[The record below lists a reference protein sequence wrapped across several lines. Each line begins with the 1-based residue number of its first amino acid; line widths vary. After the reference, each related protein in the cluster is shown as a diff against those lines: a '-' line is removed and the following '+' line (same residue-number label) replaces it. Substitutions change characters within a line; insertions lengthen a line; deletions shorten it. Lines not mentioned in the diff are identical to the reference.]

1 MPTGVEANR
10 AREARLSSPLT
21 MTGGDVLT
29 LDSVRFAELVAPA
42 ISRVFVTGMR
52 AAAAAD
58 HDRSLVGPYG
68 GPEVVECV
76 IDLRN
81 PLAAGRSI
89 TAAGLRDHYRYTD
102 PADIESTIDRSV
114 VGGLLQRDADGTIE
128 ATGTGQQFLADL
140 FAHHAD
146 VLTERWNPAV
156 IERLNPLL
164 ARVLRAADATGGG
177 AWSVQSPPHEPAGK
191 PSAVVLLDRLSTMRY
206 HRADAHAAAWLHA
219 GWTAADV
226 AAMPW
231 GTVWSEERRQIERDT
246 NRRAASP
253 YNALT
258 GDERLSF
265 LADLAA
271 IG

>member
-1 MPTGVEANR
+1 M
-10 AREARLSSPLT
+10 
-21 MTGGDVLT
+21 
-29 LDSVRFAELVAPA
+29 
-42 ISRVFVTGMR
+42 
-52 AAAAAD
+52 
-58 HDRSLVGPYG
+58 
-68 GPEVVECV
+68 
-76 IDLRN
+76 
-81 PLAAGRSI
+81 
-89 TAAGLRDHYRYTD
+89 
-102 PADIESTIDRSV
+102 
-114 VGGLLQRDADGTIE
+114 
-128 ATGTGQQFLADL
+128 
-140 FAHHAD
+140 
-146 VLTERWNPAV
+146 
-156 IERLNPLL
+156 
-164 ARVLRAADATGGG
+164 LRAADGPEA
-177 AWSVQSPPHEPAGK
+177 AWSVQSPPHERRK
-191 PSAVVLLDRLSTMRY
+191 AVGAVLLDRLSTMRY